1 MFKEIVFRII
11 RITTAPE
18 ESWRKLA
25 ARESHQAFINRYLH
39 PIFGVISL
47 SSFIGGRW
55 IIQDGNIE
63 TALKNAIISL
73 VTVYGGY
80 YISSYILNEY
90 LPRLGISKDESKVQ
104 QFVGYS
110 SALVYSIFVINPLL
124 PNAPILWIFAIYT
137 VYIVYT
143 GYGVYIVGKEE
154 NRIHFTGVA
163 TTFILFT
170 PTLVMFILSILIK

>member
-1 MFKEIVFRII
+1 MLKEIVLKII
-11 RITTAPE
+11 RIITVPE
-18 ESWRKLA
+18 DSWRKLA
-25 ARESHQAFINRYLH
+25 ERESHQAFINRYLH

-47 SSFIGGRW
+47 TSFIGGLW

-63 TALKNAIISL
+63 SALKSAIISL

-80 YISSYILNEY
+80 FISSYILNEY

-110 SALVYSIFVINPLL
+110 SALMYALFIVTPFFPNFIILRLFVL
-124 PNAPILWIFAIYT
+124 YT

-143 GYGVYIVGKEE
+143 GYGVYIIGKEE
-154 NRIHFTGVA
+154 NGIHFTGVA
-163 TTFILFT
+163 TTLILLT
-170 PTLVMFILSILIK
+170 PALIMGILSILIK

>member
-1 MFKEIVFRII
+1 MLKEIVFRII
-11 RITTAPE
+11 QIIAAPE
-18 ESWRKLA
+18 DSWSKLS

-47 SSFIGGRW
+47 TAFIGELW
-55 IIQDGNIE
+55 IVQDGNIE
-63 TALKNAIISL
+63 TALKSTIISL

-104 QFVGYS
+104 RFVGYS
-110 SALVYSIFVINPLL
+110 SALVYSIFIVSPLL
-124 PNAPILWIFAIYT
+124 PNVPILWIFAVYT

-143 GYGVYIVGKEE
+143 GYGLYITGVEE

-170 PTLVMFILSILIK
+170 PALIKGILSILIK